1 MNATT
6 GVRYAYKRGDEVVV
20 VLGGVRAHSIERG
33 AFVEAACLP
42 SWTIGV
48 VLDCRRNDGARAY
61 LLRIEH
67 DGCACVC
74 TVHEDAIEGL
84 A

>member
-1 MNATT
+1 
-6 GVRYAYKRGDEVVV
+6 
-20 VLGGVRAHSIERG
+20 
-33 AFVEAACLP
+33 
-42 SWTIGV
+42 